1 MGTAAYPFVASE
13 ATKLS
18 ILHAI
23 ELRYRHFDTAAVYRL
38 EQPLGEAIRLGPITS
53 RDELFMTSKLRCTDA
68 HHDLVL
74 SALQKTLQNLQF
86 EYLDLSLIHFLA
98 CSKPGEYEMGK
109 IPEVPLGSGGQSIPL
124 LGMGTAAYPFV
135 ASEATKLSIL
145 HAIELGYRHF
155 DTAALY
161 QSEQPLGEA
170 IRLGPITS
178 RDELFITS
186 KLWCTDAHHDLVL
199 PALRKTLQNLQ
210 LEYLDLYLIH
220 FPVSSKPGEYVF
232 PFKTEELLPL
242 DIKSVWE
249 AMEECQ
255 KLGLTKSIGVSN
267 FSCKKLEKLLAV
279 AKIPPAV
286 NQVEMN
292 PLWQQKKLRQFC
304 REKGIHITAYS
315 PLGAKGTLW
324 GTDKVMECEV
334 LKEIGDARG
343 KTVAQVKYSLTRAQP
358 SKALSEIS
366 FNK

>member
-1 MGTAAYPFVASE
+1 
-13 ATKLS
+13 
-18 ILHAI
+18 
-23 ELRYRHFDTAAVYRL
+23 
-38 EQPLGEAIRLGPITS
+38 
-53 RDELFMTSKLRCTDA
+53 
-68 HHDLVL
+68 
-74 SALQKTLQNLQF
+74 
-86 EYLDLSLIHFLA
+86 
-98 CSKPGEYEMGK
+98 MGK
-109 IPEVPLGSGGQSIPL
+109 IPEVPLGSGGQTIPL

-135 ASEATKLSIL
+135 ASEATKFPIL

-155 DTAALY
+155 DTAAVY
-161 QSEQPLGEA
+161 RSEQPLGEA

-343 KTVAQVKYSLTRAQP
+343 KTVAQVCLRWVYEQGVSVVVKSFDKERIKENLEIFDWTLSQEDLQKIDLIPQHRGFPALGLISNEGPYKSLED
-358 SKALSEIS
+358 LWDGEI
-366 FNK
+366 